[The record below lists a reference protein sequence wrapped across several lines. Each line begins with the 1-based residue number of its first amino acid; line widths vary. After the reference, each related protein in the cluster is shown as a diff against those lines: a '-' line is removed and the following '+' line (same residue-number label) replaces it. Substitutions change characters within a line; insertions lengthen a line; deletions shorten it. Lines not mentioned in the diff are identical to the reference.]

1 MFDLVL
7 RNATLPDGRQGQD
20 IAIKD
25 GRIAA
30 IGPDQSSGAEE
41 IATGGRLVAPPVVDA
56 HFHLDATLSLGTGGF
71 YNESGTL
78 AEGIALWGRIRP
90 AMTAEDFRRRALE
103 YCETAIS
110 QGLLAIRSH
119 VDITDPRLLAA
130 ETLAEIRREIAPYI
144 DLQLVAFPQMGY
156 FCRPDMGD
164 SVRRVL
170 DMGFEVVGGI
180 PHLEPTAELGRASI
194 TALCEI
200 AAEAGAMVDMH
211 CDEND
216 DPNSRMIETLVY
228 ETRRLGLQGRVTG
241 SHLTSMHSMDNFYAS
256 RLIGMMAQAGVH
268 VMVNPPANLH
278 LQARFDSYPKRRGL
292 TRAPELIKAGCVVGF
307 AQDSVLDPW
316 YPLGRGDL
324 LDIAWIAAHACHMTD
339 RAGLRQCFEAVTT
352 APARI
357 MALADYGL
365 HEGSAADLVVLDAR
379 DTIEAIRLRPT
390 RTHVIRRGK
399 VICRSTP
406 PRPDLTIRLAAAGEH
421 TPWRGL

>member
-7 RNATLPDGRQGQD
+7 RNATLPDGAQGQD

-25 GRIAA
+25 GKIAA
-30 IGPDQSSGAEE
+30 IGAQLPPAAEE
-41 IATGGRLVAPPVVDA
+41 IALNGCLVTPPFVDA
-56 HFHLDATLSLGTGGF
+56 HFHLDATLSLGTGGL

-78 AEGIALWGRIRP
+78 AEGIALWGQIRP
-90 AMTAEDFRRRALE
+90 GMTGDDFRRRALE
-103 YCETAIS
+103 YCELAIS

-119 VDITDPRLLAA
+119 VDITDPQLLAA
-130 ETLAEIRREIAPYI
+130 ETLADIRREIAPWL

-156 FCRPDMGD
+156 FSRADMAD
-164 SVRRVL
+164 SVRAVI

-180 PHLEPTAELGRASI
+180 PHLEPTAEFGRASI

-200 AAEAGAMVDMH
+200 AAETGTMIDLH

-241 SHLTSMHSMDNFYAS
+241 SHLTSMHSMDNFYAN
-256 RLIGMMAQAGVH
+256 RLIGMMADAGVH

-278 LQARFDSYPKRRGL
+278 LQARFDTYPKRRGL
-292 TRAPELIKAGCVVGF
+292 ARAPELIKAGCVVGF

-339 RAGLRQCFEAVTT
+339 RAGLRQCFDAVTS
-352 APARI
+352 APAQI
-357 MALADYGL
+357 MGLSDYGL
-365 HEGSAADLVVLDAR
+365 EVGRSADMVVLDAT

-406 PRPDLTIRLAAAGEH
+406 RRPELSVRLDTGA
-421 TPWRGL
+421 